1 MRKYAI
7 MLLPQLML
15 ATTVSTDLKLEGL
28 KPILEFNVSPKEN
41 LSFNSKLSYDMFE
54 QNLEAKYKINENV
67 EISGETFIGYEN
79 IKENYSKVEK
89 EKFEEDKK
97 NFEKLNTEIK
107 NEDDLDKII
116 ESVRN
121 LKSENNIKEYI
132 KGEVTRKDLYKKLK
146 EKLETYGTRFGNA
159 PKLLE
164 KAIDA
169 KTGNDEHTNV
179 ISAMISIGS
188 DYNNKEM
195 ESNLKQGSLSLRNAF
210 DNEKVNNQKV
220 KESFESFYNF
230 FSKSREFKDISED
243 FSKVAKLY
251 EKAEEKKFTIK
262 EEVSNKIRDLDS
274 RLDMIKK
281 GEGPNINL
289 IRHHI
294 YYGIGLGTKVNYLDF
309 ETILK
314 ARIGASTYLTKVDDE
329 MKIENKI
336 YGTLDGSLRYNL
348 RVNKFNIIPSVGVK
362 YIWAEYGQKGF
373 IPYISIGAN
382 YKF

>member
-1 MRKYAI
+1 
-7 MLLPQLML
+7 
-15 ATTVSTDLKLEGL
+15 
-28 KPILEFNVSPKEN
+28 
-41 LSFNSKLSYDMFE
+41 
-54 QNLEAKYKINENV
+54 
-67 EISGETFIGYEN
+67 
-79 IKENYSKVEK
+79 
-89 EKFEEDKK
+89 
-97 NFEKLNTEIK
+97 
-107 NEDDLDKII
+107 
-116 ESVRN
+116 
-121 LKSENNIKEYI
+121 
-132 KGEVTRKDLYKKLK
+132 
-146 EKLETYGTRFGNA
+146 
-159 PKLLE
+159 
-164 KAIDA
+164 
-169 KTGNDEHTNV
+169 
-179 ISAMISIGS
+179 MISIGS